1 MSDDRRRGLLTD
13 TERAVLLGNKEV
25 SDNYY
30 YTIVSRVRTK
40 LEELDEDL
48 EALEE
53 HGALLDELQEIVCKD
68 K

>member
-53 HGALLDELQEIVCKD
+53 HGALLDELQEIVCED
-68 K
+68 N

>member
-68 K
+68 N

>member
-13 TERAVLLGNKEV
+13 TERAVLLGDKEV

-40 LEELDEDL
+40 IEELDEDL

-53 HGALLDELQEIVCKD
+53 HGALLKELQEIVCED
-68 K
+68 N